1 LPAPALNLA
10 GRARYYPSGAKPGI
24 LNGMIVSISRE
35 LGAGGGTLGEAL
47 APAFGAALLDE
58 RWFIAQLA
66 ARYQFSCEYLERTL
80 ERPPKVGESLIATL
94 ARATAMV
101 PGASSLQ
108 MPDEQ
113 IIDAV
118 RALVLE
124 QAQNGHVVVI
134 GHGGV
139 SMLGWRPTNIPVLSI
154 LLQAGRD
161 WRIEQLARRFGIA
174 RDEAA
179 RRIKSTDDARLRY
192 QQHYFNANIYNCTL
206 YDLVLNTEVLGL
218 ENSVA
223 LATSA
228 VRALIPDY
236 AAATSAASAPKS
248 T

>member
-1 LPAPALNLA
+1 
-10 GRARYYPSGAKPGI
+10 
-24 LNGMIVSISRE
+24 MIVSIARE

-47 APAFGAALLDE
+47 TQSLGAALLDE
-58 RWFIAQLA
+58 RWFIAQLIQ
-66 ARYQFSCEYLERTL
+66 RFQFSSEYLERTL
-80 ERPPKVGESLIATL
+80 ERPPKFGESLIATL

-101 PGASSLQ
+101 PGASTLQ

-124 QAQNGHVVVI
+124 QAGAGHVVVI

-154 LLQAGRD
+154 LLQAGLE
-161 WRIEQLARRFGIA
+161 WRIEQLARRYSISREDA
-174 RDEAA
+174 I
-179 RRIKSTDDARLRY
+179 RRIKTIDAARVKY
-192 QQHYFNANIYNCTL
+192 QQHYFNAHMYDCAL

-218 ENSVA
+218 ENAVA
-223 LATSA
+223 LATAA
-228 VRALIPDY
+228 VRALMPDY
-236 AAATSAASAPKS
+236 AGATSAASDVKS

>member
-1 LPAPALNLA
+1 
-10 GRARYYPSGAKPGI
+10 
-24 LNGMIVSISRE
+24 MIVSIARE

-47 APAFGAALLDE
+47 SQAIDAALLDE

-66 ARYQFSCEYLERTL
+66 ERYQFSSDYLQRTL
-80 ERPPKVGESLIATL
+80 ERPPKFGESLIATL

-101 PGASSLQ
+101 PGAATLQ

-118 RALVLE
+118 RTLILE

-154 LLQAGRD
+154 LLQAGRE
-161 WRIEQLARRFGIA
+161 WRIEQLARRYAIA
-174 RDEAA
+174 RDEAQ
-179 RRIKSTDDARLRY
+179 RRIKSTDEARARY
-192 QQHYFNANIYNCTL
+192 QQHYFNAHIYDCAL

-218 ENSVA
+218 ANAVA
-223 LATSA
+223 LATKA
-228 VRALIPDY
+228 VCNLVPAY
-236 AAATSAASAPKS
+236 AGVTSTESAAKS

>member
-1 LPAPALNLA
+1 
-10 GRARYYPSGAKPGI
+10 
-24 LNGMIVSISRE
+24 MIVSISRE

-47 APAFGAALLDE
+47 APALDAALLDE
-58 RWFIAQLA
+58 RWFIAQLT
-66 ARYQFSCEYLERTL
+66 ARFRFTSDYLERTL
-80 ERPPKVGESLIATL
+80 ERPPKFGESLIHTL

-101 PGASSLQ
+101 PGASTLQ

-154 LLQAGRD
+154 LLQAGRE
-161 WRIEQLARRFGIA
+161 WRIEQLARRYGIT
-174 RDEAA
+174 RDDATA
-179 RRIKSTDDARLRY
+179 RIKTTDDARIRY
-192 QQHYFNANIYNCTL
+192 QQHYFNADMYHCGL

-218 ENSVA
+218 ENSIT
-223 LATSA
+223 LATTA

-236 AAATSAASAPKS
+236 AAVTSVDSAAKS

>member
-1 LPAPALNLA
+1 
-10 GRARYYPSGAKPGI
+10 
-24 LNGMIVSISRE
+24 MIVSIARE
-35 LGAGGGTLGEAL
+35 LGAGGGTLGDAL
-47 APAFGAALLDE
+47 AKALGAALLDE
-58 RWFIAQLA
+58 HWFIAQLT
-66 ARYQFSCEYLERTL
+66 ARYQFSSDYLERTL
-80 ERPPKVGESLIATL
+80 ERPPKFGESLIATL

-101 PGASSLQ
+101 PGASTLQ

-124 QAQNGHVVVI
+124 QAQNGHVVII

-154 LLQAGRD
+154 LLQAGRE

-174 RDEAA
+174 RDDAM
-179 RRIKSTDDARLRY
+179 RRIKTTDDMRVRY
-192 QQHYFNANIYNCTL
+192 QQHYFNANMYDCAL

-218 ENSVA
+218 DNSVA
-223 LATSA
+223 LATTA
-228 VRALIPDY
+228 VLALVPAY
-236 AAATSAASAPKS
+236 AAATSAESSSKS

>member
-1 LPAPALNLA
+1 
-10 GRARYYPSGAKPGI
+10 
-24 LNGMIVSISRE
+24 MIVSIARE

-47 APAFGAALLDE
+47 TTALGASLCDE

-66 ARYQFSCEYLERTL
+66 ERFQFSNEYLERTL
-80 ERPPKVGESLIATL
+80 ERPPKFGESLIATL

-101 PGASSLQ
+101 PGATTLQ

-154 LLQAGRD
+154 LLQAGLE
-161 WRIEQLARRFGIA
+161 WRIEQLARRYNIT
-174 RDEAA
+174 RDDAI
-179 RRIKSTDDARLRY
+179 RRIKTIDAARVKY
-192 QQHYFNANIYNCTL
+192 QQHYFNAHMYDCAL

-218 ENSVA
+218 DNAVA
-223 LATSA
+223 LATTA
-228 VRALIPDY
+228 VRALVTDY
-236 AAATSAASAPKS
+236 AATTSAASVVKS

>member
-1 LPAPALNLA
+1 
-10 GRARYYPSGAKPGI
+10 
-24 LNGMIVSISRE
+24 MIVSIARE

-47 APAFGAALLDE
+47 ARTLSAVLLDE

-66 ARYQFSCEYLERTL
+66 ERHRFSTDYLERTL
-80 ERPPKVGESLIATL
+80 ERPPKFGESLIATL

-101 PGASSLQ
+101 PGASTLQ

-113 IIDAV
+113 IIDAA
-118 RALVLE
+118 RTLVLE
-124 QAQNGHVVVI
+124 QARNGHVVVI

-161 WRIEQLARRFGIA
+161 WRIEQLARRVGID

-179 RRIKSTDDARLRY
+179 RRIKTTDDARVRY
-192 QQHYFNANIYNCTL
+192 QQHYFNAHMYDCAL

-218 ENSVA
+218 DNAVA
-223 LATSA
+223 LATTA
-228 VRALIPDY
+228 VRALVPTY
-236 AAATSAASAPKS
+236 AAATSVASAVKS

>member
-1 LPAPALNLA
+1 
-10 GRARYYPSGAKPGI
+10 
-24 LNGMIVSISRE
+24 MIVSISRE

-47 APAFGAALLDE
+47 SRTLDAALLDE
-58 RWFIAQLA
+58 RWFIAQLS
-66 ARYQFSCEYLERTL
+66 ARYQFTSEFLERTL
-80 ERPPKVGESLIATL
+80 ERPPKFGESLIHTL

-101 PGASSLQ
+101 PGTSTLQ

-154 LLQAGRD
+154 LLQAGRE
-161 WRIEQLARRFGIA
+161 WRIEQLARRYGITREDA
-174 RDEAA
+174 T
-179 RRIKSTDDARLRY
+179 RRIKTTDDARVRY
-192 QQHYFNANIYNCTL
+192 QQHYFNAHMYDCTL

-223 LATSA
+223 LVTSA
-228 VRALIPDY
+228 VRALVPNY
-236 AAATSAASAPKS
+236 AAATSAESAAKS

>member
-1 LPAPALNLA
+1 
-10 GRARYYPSGAKPGI
+10 
-24 LNGMIVSISRE
+24 MIVSISRE

-47 APAFGAALLDE
+47 APALDAALLDE
-58 RWFIAQLA
+58 RWFIAQLT
-66 ARYQFSCEYLERTL
+66 ARFRFTSDYLERTL
-80 ERPPKVGESLIATL
+80 ERPPKFGESLIHTL

-101 PGASSLQ
+101 PGASTLQ

-154 LLQAGRD
+154 LLQAGRE
-161 WRIEQLARRFGIA
+161 WRIEQLARRYGIA
-174 RDEAA
+174 RDDATA
-179 RRIKSTDDARLRY
+179 RIKTTDDARIRY
-192 QQHYFNANIYNCTL
+192 QQHYFNADMYHCGL

-218 ENSVA
+218 ENSIT
-223 LATSA
+223 LATTA

-236 AAATSAASAPKS
+236 AAVTSADSAAKS

>member
-1 LPAPALNLA
+1 
-10 GRARYYPSGAKPGI
+10 
-24 LNGMIVSISRE
+24 MIVSISRE

-47 APAFGAALLDE
+47 SRTLDAALLDE
-58 RWFIAQLA
+58 RWFIDQLT
-66 ARYQFSCEYLERTL
+66 ARYQYSSDYLERTL
-80 ERPPKVGESLIATL
+80 EQPPKFGESLIATL

-101 PGASSLQ
+101 PGASGLQ

-124 QAQNGHVVVI
+124 RAQHGHVVAI

-139 SMLGWRPTNIPVLSI
+139 SLLGWRPTNIPVLSI
-154 LLQAGRD
+154 LLQAGRE
-161 WRIEQLARRFGIA
+161 WRIDQLSRRVGIA
-174 RDEAA
+174 REEAA
-179 RRIKSTDDARLRY
+179 RRIKRTDEARVRY
-192 QQHYFNANIYNCTL
+192 QQHYFNAHMYDCTL

-218 ENSVA
+218 PTAVA

-228 VRALIPDY
+228 VCALLPDH
-236 AAATSAASAPKS
+236 AAATSAASAAKS

>member
-1 LPAPALNLA
+1 
-10 GRARYYPSGAKPGI
+10 
-24 LNGMIVSISRE
+24 MIVSISRE

-47 APAFGAALLDE
+47 TQSLSAALLDE
-58 RWFIAQLA
+58 RWFIAELT
-66 ARYQFSCEYLERTL
+66 ARYQFTSDYLERTL
-80 ERPPKVGESLIATL
+80 ERPPKFGESLIATL

-101 PGASSLQ
+101 PGATTLQ

-118 RALVLE
+118 RVLVLE
-124 QAQNGHVVVI
+124 QARSGHVVVI

-154 LLQAGRD
+154 LLQAGLE
-161 WRIEQLARRFGIA
+161 WRIEQLARRYNIT
-174 RDEAA
+174 RDDAA
-179 RRIKSTDDARLRY
+179 RRIKSTDEARVRY
-192 QQHYFNANIYNCTL
+192 QQHYFNAHMYDCAL

-223 LATSA
+223 LATTA
-228 VRALIPDY
+228 VRALMPDY
-236 AAATSAASAPKS
+236 AAATSAESETKS

>member
-1 LPAPALNLA
+1 L
-10 GRARYYPSGAKPGI
+10 
-24 LNGMIVSISRE
+24 IVSIARE

-47 APAFGAALLDE
+47 AGALDAALLDE

-66 ARYQFSCEYLERTL
+66 ERHRFSTDYLERTL
-80 ERPPKVGESLIATL
+80 ERPPKFGESLISTL

-101 PGASSLQ
+101 PGASALQ

-113 IIDAV
+113 IIDAA
-118 RALVLE
+118 RTLVLD
-124 QAQNGHVVVI
+124 QARDRHVVVI

-161 WRIEQLARRFGIA
+161 WRIEQLARRFTIDRA
-174 RDEAA
+174 EAA
-179 RRIKSTDDARLRY
+179 RRIKNTDDARVKY
-192 QQHYFNANIYNCTL
+192 QQHYFNAHMYDCAL

-218 ENSVA
+218 DNAVT
-223 LATSA
+223 LATTA
-228 VRALIPDY
+228 VRALVPVY
-236 AAATSAASAPKS
+236 PATTSAASALKS

>member
-1 LPAPALNLA
+1 
-10 GRARYYPSGAKPGI
+10 
-24 LNGMIVSISRE
+24 MIVSISRE

-47 APAFGAALLDE
+47 SQALSAALLDE
-58 RWFIAQLA
+58 RWFFAQLTE
-66 ARYQFSCEYLERTL
+66 RYQFSSDYLERRL
-80 ERPPKVGESLIATL
+80 EQPPKFGESLIATL

-101 PGASSLQ
+101 PGASTLQ

-124 QAQNGHVVVI
+124 TAQKSHVVVI

-154 LLQAGRD
+154 LLQAGKE
-161 WRIEQLARRFGIA
+161 WRVEQLARRYNIA

-179 RRIKSTDDARLRY
+179 RRVKSTDEARARY
-192 QQHYFNANIYNCTL
+192 QQHYFNAHIYDCAL

-218 ENSVA
+218 ENSVT
-223 LATSA
+223 LATTA
-228 VRALIPDY
+228 VRALLPDY
-236 AAATSAASAPKS
+236 AAATSAESAAKS

>member
-1 LPAPALNLA
+1 
-10 GRARYYPSGAKPGI
+10 
-24 LNGMIVSISRE
+24 MIVSIARE

-47 APAFGAALLDE
+47 AQALSAVLLDE

-66 ARYQFSCEYLERTL
+66 ERHRFSTDYLERTL
-80 ERPPKVGESLIATL
+80 ERPPKFGESLIATL

-101 PGASSLQ
+101 PGASTLQ

-113 IIDAV
+113 IIDAA
-118 RALVLE
+118 RTLVLE
-124 QAQNGHVVVI
+124 QARTGHVVVI

-161 WRIEQLARRFGIA
+161 WRIEQLARRFSIDRA
-174 RDEAA
+174 EAA
-179 RRIKSTDDARLRY
+179 RRIKTTDEARVRY
-192 QQHYFNANIYNCTL
+192 QQHYFNAHMYDCAL

-218 ENSVA
+218 DNAVA
-223 LATSA
+223 LATTA
-228 VRALIPDY
+228 VRALVPTY
-236 AAATSAASAPKS
+236 AAATSAASAVKS